1 MASRSRCPR
10 CLRRLR
16 REPTD
21 SAQADEFRRARLP
34 RPRRVGSPMSRAG
47 CQLPVARSG
56 KASRKLLHAKR
67 ARGKFRGRRTGGTEG
82 GDMKPSTLCA
92 AAILAAGALAIS
104 SKVQGQNKSAPA
116 GGSDRVARGRYLTL
130 VGGCGDC
137 HSPKKVQNG
146 QPLIVEGNPVEDQSR
161 LLSGHPEADKL

>member
-1 MASRSRCPR
+1 
-10 CLRRLR
+10 
-16 REPTD
+16 
-21 SAQADEFRRARLP
+21 
-34 RPRRVGSPMSRAG
+34 
-47 CQLPVARSG
+47 
-56 KASRKLLHAKR
+56 
-67 ARGKFRGRRTGGTEG
+67 
-82 GDMKPSTLCA
+82 MKPSTLCA

-161 LLSGHPEADKL
+161 LLSGHRHDHLPLVHPPDDREPQLARRHRGLERGVQIVHPPELALVRAD